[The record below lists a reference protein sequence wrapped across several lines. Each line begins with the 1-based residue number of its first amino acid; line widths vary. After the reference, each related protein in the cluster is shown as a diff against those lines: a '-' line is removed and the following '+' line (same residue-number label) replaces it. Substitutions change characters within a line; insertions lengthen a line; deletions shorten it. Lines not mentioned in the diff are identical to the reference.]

1 MQAALPCRER
11 ITLDTDHSPFFSR
24 ADEIALPTTL
34 PEYAGGGRRHGARGD
49 TLFGFVQ
56 KRRVGIA
63 LKIEI
68 LIAREHPLFTDNALE
83 LRQGTRIVGWA
94 AARRHSHGLLPPSIP
109 TVLVPIRAEAAPNAC
124 EAPKRVSKI
133 AL

>member
-1 MQAALPCRER
+1 MQAALRCRER

-94 AARRHSHGLLPPSIP
+94 AARRHSHGLLPPSH
-109 TVLVPIRAEAAPNAC
+109 LDSKKSARSRGAAPPADQ
-124 EAPKRVSKI
+124 
-133 AL
+133 